1 MEQTTGYGARTS
13 TRKTVSIV
21 KCASYEASE
30 LRGALRSLLEPL
42 GGIEAFVKSGQRV
55 LLKPNLLSAKDPSRA
70 ITTHPAL
77 VEAVADEVRRAG
89 AVPFIGDSPGGA
101 IRGIRRV
108 WANTGMEEMARRAG
122 LELVNFEASGSK
134 GISFGKYIFY
144 ISKPVL
150 DADVIINLP
159 KLKTHSLTLLTCAVK
174 NMFGVMPGFRKG
186 EQHKLY
192 PKPVEFARMLVHLY
206 KLVTPS
212 LSIVDAVLTMEGNGP
227 SSGRARMLGLLM
239 AGEDAVA
246 VDTAAASVIGYPGG
260 FIDTTRIASE
270 MGLGEGNITALSLV
284 GDGAEE
290 RAEGF
295 ELPSN
300 RALKL
305 VPGPLARL
313 VSPLVRV
320 RPVIRSSTCT
330 GCGFCAESCPVQTI
344 RKDGAVYRIVDKR
357 CIKCLCCHELCPE
370 SSIDIRLSWLA
381 RLIA

>member
-1 MEQTTGYGARTS
+1 MEQTTGNGVRTA
-13 TRKTVSIV
+13 TRRTVALA
-21 KCASYEASE
+21 KCAGYEATE
-30 LRGALRSLLEPL
+30 IRAALARVLEPL
-42 GGIEAFVKSGQRV
+42 GGIGAFVKSGQRV
-55 LLKPNLLSAKDPSRA
+55 LLKPNLLSAKGPERA
-70 ITTHPAL
+70 ITTHPNL
-77 VEAVADEVRRAG
+77 VEAVAEEVRRAG

-101 IRGIRRV
+101 IRGIKRV

-134 GISFGKYIFY
+134 GIEFGKYTFY
-144 ISKPVL
+144 ISKSVL

-192 PKPVEFARMLVHLY
+192 PKPAEFAEMLVHLY

-212 LSIVDAVLTMEGNGP
+212 LNIVDAVLAMEGNGP
-227 SSGRARMLGLLM
+227 SSGRPRMLGLLM

-246 VDTAAASVIGYPGG
+246 VDAAAARVVGYPDG
-260 FIDTTRIASE
+260 FIDTTRMASA
-270 MGLGEGNITALSLV
+270 MGLGEGNVAALSLV

-300 RALKL
+300 RAIKL
-305 VPGPLARL
+305 VPRPLARL
-313 VSPLVRV
+313 VAPFVRV
-320 RPVIRSSTCT
+320 KPVIRPSTCT

-344 RKDGAVYRIVDKR
+344 RKEGAVYRIIDKR

-370 SSIDIRLSWLA
+370 SSIDIKLSWLA
-381 RLIA
+381 RFFA